1 MPDIT
6 LDSLGSAAEVARK
19 NRERGSNPLANILE
33 ALGSYPGLVSAA
45 QSFGVPAQA
54 VRSLDQGMRPAFE
67 EAGKL
72 QHYGN
77 EYYDAGPVTLQALGA
92 VGAPVV
98 GPAQGLATLGAG
110 AMRRAAP
117 VPSGVLTAAE
127 RAAPHPGAQFPQYA
141 LEYPPVGPPVTLFD
155 EAKGKD
161 YLSRAALPEVEAF
174 MKARSKIQGKMQKE
188 GYTPYYDPAQR
199 FDAPTQYYPGNV
211 DTSAIN
217 PAKQATI
224 DKHLSVI
231 GSEET
236 RKRLQDAYAKG
247 VDLGDPKDWYMMGQ
261 LEADFVKELG
271 AKEGRKAFGDR
282 FATGMAATTAGQ
294 APEGNLL
301 ASSFA
306 NFQRGKGREL
316 PSEMYNV
323 PYPVPRGKYGVVP
336 NLEAFQKFQDR
347 GGLSALDLDNPKR
360 HDFAFSIAGQRRMPV
375 MDEQMVKGMTPTY
388 PSGPK
393 DKYGMY
399 SRVATEEAEK
409 LGIDPRTLQEVAWHG
424 FKDMEGKPLISFV
437 NDAIERTHRLTGMPR
452 DEILKRGI
460 IRNEIPVYSGAAPVP
475 TSGDNKSR

>member
-1 MPDIT
+1 VASD
-6 LDSLGSAAEVARK
+6 LDQLGSAFEVARR
-19 NRERGSNPLANILE
+19 NRSRQSGDALMEMLANFAPGMALSRFVTGGIPAAVGGLE
-33 ALGSYPGLVSAA
+33 
-45 QSFGVPAQA
+45 
-54 VRSLDQGMRPAFE
+54 QGAREATE
-67 EAGKL
+67 EAGSL
-72 QHYGN
+72 QRGGSYN
-77 EYYDAGPVTLQALGA
+77 AGPVTLQTLGATVAPIVGPARGLSALGA
-92 VGAPVV
+92 
-98 GPAQGLATLGAG
+98 GLA
-110 AMRRAAP
+110 RPAARTAAE
-117 VPSGVLTAAE
+117 LTAAE
-127 RAAPHPGAQFPQYA
+127 RAAPRPGAQFPQYA

-161 YLSRAALPEVEAF
+161 YLSRAPLPEVEQF
-174 MKARSKIQGKMQKE
+174 MKERSKIQGKMQKE

-199 FDAPTQYYPGNV
+199 FDAPTKNHPPNV
-211 DTSAIN
+211 DTSTIN

-224 DKHLSVI
+224 DKHLGVI
-231 GSEET
+231 GAEET
-236 RKRLQDAYAKG
+236 RKRLQDAYTKG
-247 VDLGDPKDWYMMGQ
+247 VELGDPKDWYMMGQ

-306 NFQRGKGREL
+306 NFQRGRGEPL
-316 PSEMYNV
+316 PTEMFNV

-336 NLEAFQKFQDR
+336 NLEAFQKLQDQ
-347 GGLSALDLDNPKR
+347 GGLSALGLDNPKR
-360 HDFAFSIAGQRRMPV
+360 HDFAFSILGQRRMPV

-399 SRVATEEAEK
+399 SRVATEEAGK
-409 LGIDPRTLQEVAWHG
+409 LGVDPRTLQEVAWHG

-452 DEILKRGI
+452 DEILRRGI
-460 IRNEIPVYSGAAPVP
+460 IRNEIPVYTTGAVP
-475 TSGDNKSR
+475 LPTGNKNQ